1 MKHTSLSI
9 KLCLFMLS
17 TSLVIG
23 QGKLPGR
30 KSDGAVK
37 IKKKETKLLP
47 ELLDI
52 YTTEEDSSFMLVLE
66 FTNANIEYITSETF
80 APPSVTLSISR
91 VKWERG
97 NFTKKS
103 SHSPLFHY
111 TVNVPRNSN
120 QQEIKNTLQVRMGF
134 TRVPDYKLKLEP
146 ANPKS
151 PKHKLKVIWQKG
163 KTDKPVSKYVFPSRR
178 LPESRV
184 TMNFRGAQLVNVVRL
199 LASQDNLNL
208 ILSGDI
214 KGELTLTLEDVS
226 LETALDAILHVN
238 KYEWFLQDN
247 IIIVQPM
254 TSQRVMSG
262 ELTTRIYRLSYIK
275 GTTLTAAVE
284 EALTDRGKI
293 KALSSTQS
301 TEDSGGEQDILMITD
316 IPSNFDLIDSIVKSL
331 DVEGDQI
338 NIAVKFIETTLK
350 HDETI
355 GINWNLRETMYIPGG
370 GEADTTTTIKLGHLK
385 IPGETMSFATLTAP
399 VVSAMLDLLANDGD
413 TKLLQEPQVTTMSN
427 SAANIVVGTTIP
439 VLVPQGQGS
448 VFGSNPYTYE
458 EQSINVSLSVLP
470 RVNSQDVISMKIDA
484 VVQAVVGYV
493 GAEQRPMV
501 STRSTNTNVRVAN
514 GETLLIGG
522 LIFDNDLESM
532 SKMPFLGDLPFL
544 KKLFRYRNTEREQRE
559 LLIFITPTV
568 ISASI

>member
-23 QGKLPGR
+23 QWKLPGR

-52 YTTEEDSSFMLVLE
+52 YTTEEDSSFMLVME

-254 TSQRVMSG
+254 TGQRVMSG

-427 SAANIVVGTTIP
+427 SSANIVVGTTIP
-439 VLVPQGQGS
+439 VLVPQGEGS

-458 EQSINVSLSVLP
+458 EQSINVSLNVLP
-470 RVNSQDVISMKIDA
+470 RVNSQEVISMKIDA

-532 SKMPFLGDLPFL
+532 SKMPLLGDLPFIN
-544 KKLFRYRNTEREQRE
+544 KLFRYRNTEREQRE

>member
-23 QGKLPGR
+23 QWKLPGR

-52 YTTEEDSSFMLVLE
+52 YTTEEDSSFMLVME
-66 FTNANIEYITSETF
+66 FSNANIEYMTSETF

-163 KTDKPVSKYVFPSRR
+163 KTDKPVAKYVFPSRR
-178 LPESRV
+178 LPESKV

-275 GTTLTAAVE
+275 GTTATAAVQ
-284 EALTDRGKI
+284 EALTGRGKI

-370 GEADTTTTIKLGHLK
+370 GEADTTSTIKVGHLK

-427 SAANIVVGTTIP
+427 SAANIVVGTTVP
-439 VLVPQGQGS
+439 VLVPQGEGS

-458 EQSINVSLSVLP
+458 EQSINVSLNVLP
-470 RVNSQDVISMKIDA
+470 RVNSQEVISMKIDA

-532 SKMPFLGDLPFL
+532 SKMPLLGDLPFIN
-544 KKLFRYRNTEREQRE
+544 KIFRYRNTEREQRE

>member
-1 MKHTSLSI
+1 
-9 KLCLFMLS
+9 
-17 TSLVIG
+17 
-23 QGKLPGR
+23 
-30 KSDGAVK
+30 
-37 IKKKETKLLP
+37 
-47 ELLDI
+47 
-52 YTTEEDSSFMLVLE
+52 
-66 FTNANIEYITSETF
+66 
-80 APPSVTLSISR
+80 
-91 VKWERG
+91 
-97 NFTKKS
+97 
-103 SHSPLFHY
+103 
-111 TVNVPRNSN
+111 
-120 QQEIKNTLQVRMGF
+120 
-134 TRVPDYKLKLEP
+134 
-146 ANPKS
+146 
-151 PKHKLKVIWQKG
+151 
-163 KTDKPVSKYVFPSRR
+163 
-178 LPESRV
+178 
-184 TMNFRGAQLVNVVRL
+184 
-199 LASQDNLNL
+199 
-208 ILSGDI
+208 
-214 KGELTLTLEDVS
+214 
-226 LETALDAILHVN
+226 
-238 KYEWFLQDN
+238 
-247 IIIVQPM
+247 
-254 TSQRVMSG
+254 
-262 ELTTRIYRLSYIK
+262 
-275 GTTLTAAVE
+275 
-284 EALTDRGKI
+284 
-293 KALSSTQS
+293 
-301 TEDSGGEQDILMITD
+301 
-316 IPSNFDLIDSIVKSL
+316 
-331 DVEGDQI
+331 
-338 NIAVKFIETTLK
+338 
-350 HDETI
+350 
-355 GINWNLRETMYIPGG
+355 MYIPGG

-427 SAANIVVGTTIP
+427 SSANIVVGTTIP

>member
-23 QGKLPGR
+23 QWKLPGR
-30 KSDGAVK
+30 KSDGVVK
-37 IKKKETKLLP
+37 IKKKETKHLP

-52 YTTEEDSSFMLVLE
+52 YTTEEDSSFMLVME
-66 FTNANIEYITSETF
+66 FSNANIEYMTSETF

-111 TVNVPRNSN
+111 TVNVPRNNN

-163 KTDKPVSKYVFPSRR
+163 KTDKPVAKYVFPSRR
-178 LPESRV
+178 LPESKV
-184 TMNFRGAQLVNVVRL
+184 TMNFRDAQLVNVVRL

-275 GTTLTAAVE
+275 GTTATVAVQ
-284 EALTDRGKI
+284 EALTGRGKI

-301 TEDSGGEQDILMITD
+301 TEDSGGEQDILMVTD
-316 IPSNFDLIDSIVKSL
+316 IPGNFDLIDSIIKSL

-370 GEADTTTTIKLGHLK
+370 GEADTTSTIKLGHLN

-427 SAANIVVGTTIP
+427 SAANIVVGTTVP

-458 EQSINVSLSVLP
+458 DQSINVSLNVLP

-501 STRSTNTNVRVAN
+501 STRATNTNVRVAN

-544 KKLFRYRNTEREQRE
+544 KKIFRYRNTEREQRE

>member
-1 MKHTSLSI
+1 MKHTSLSV

-23 QGKLPGR
+23 QWKLPGR
-30 KSDGAVK
+30 KFDGTGK

-52 YTTEEDSSFMLVLE
+52 YTTEEDSSFMLVME

-111 TVNVPRNSN
+111 TVNVPRNNN

-163 KTDKPVSKYVFPSRR
+163 KADKPVSKYVFPSRR

-370 GEADTTTTIKLGHLK
+370 GEADTTSTIKVGHLK

-427 SAANIVVGTTIP
+427 SSANIVVGTTIP
-439 VLVPQGQGS
+439 VLVPQGEGS

-458 EQSINVSLSVLP
+458 EQSINVSLNVLP
-470 RVNSQDVISMKIDA
+470 RVNSQEVISMKIDA

-532 SKMPFLGDLPFL
+532 SKMPLLGDLPFIN
-544 KKLFRYRNTEREQRE
+544 KLFRYRNTEREQRE

>member
-23 QGKLPGR
+23 QWKLPGR

-37 IKKKETKLLP
+37 IKKKETKQLP

-66 FTNANIEYITSETF
+66 FSNANIEYMTSETF
-80 APPSVTLSISR
+80 APPSVTLSISK

-97 NFTKKS
+97 NFTKRS

-111 TVNVPRNSN
+111 TVNVPRNNN

-275 GTTLTAAVE
+275 GTTATAAVQ
-284 EALTDRGKI
+284 EALTGRGKI

-370 GEADTTTTIKLGHLK
+370 GEADTTSTIKVGHLK

-427 SAANIVVGTTIP
+427 SSANIVVGTTIP
-439 VLVPQGQGS
+439 VLVPQGEGS

-458 EQSINVSLSVLP
+458 EQSINVSLNVLP
-470 RVNSQDVISMKIDA
+470 RVNSQEVISMKIDA

-532 SKMPFLGDLPFL
+532 SKMPLLGDLPFIN
-544 KKLFRYRNTEREQRE
+544 KIFRYRNTEREQRE

>member
-23 QGKLPGR
+23 QWKLPGR

-66 FTNANIEYITSETF
+66 FSNANIEYITSETF

-163 KTDKPVSKYVFPSRR
+163 KTDKPVAKYVFPSRR

-427 SAANIVVGTTIP
+427 SSANIVVGTTIP
-439 VLVPQGQGS
+439 VLVPQGEGS

-458 EQSINVSLSVLP
+458 EQSINVSLNVLP
-470 RVNSQDVISMKIDA
+470 RVNSQEVISMKIDA

>member
-23 QGKLPGR
+23 QWKLPGR

-37 IKKKETKLLP
+37 IKNKETKLLP

-52 YTTEEDSSFMLVLE
+52 YTTEEDSSFMLVME
-66 FTNANIEYITSETF
+66 FSNANIEYMTSETF

-111 TVNVPRNSN
+111 TVNVPRNNN

-163 KTDKPVSKYVFPSRR
+163 KTDKPVAKYVFPSRR
-178 LPESRV
+178 LPESKV
-184 TMNFRGAQLVNVVRL
+184 TMNFRDAQLVNVVRL

-275 GTTLTAAVE
+275 GTTATVAVQ
-284 EALTDRGKI
+284 EALTGRGKI

-301 TEDSGGEQDILMITD
+301 TEDSGGEQDILMVTD
-316 IPSNFDLIDSIVKSL
+316 IPGNFDLIDSIIKSL

-370 GEADTTTTIKLGHLK
+370 GEADTTSTIKLGHLN

-427 SAANIVVGTTIP
+427 SAANIVVGTTVP

-458 EQSINVSLSVLP
+458 DQSINVSLNVLP

-501 STRSTNTNVRVAN
+501 STRATNTNVRVAN

-544 KKLFRYRNTEREQRE
+544 KKIFRYRNTEREQRE

>member
-23 QGKLPGR
+23 QWKLPGR

-52 YTTEEDSSFMLVLE
+52 YTTEEDSSFMLVME
-66 FTNANIEYITSETF
+66 FSNANIEYMTSETF

-163 KTDKPVSKYVFPSRR
+163 KTDKPVAKYVFPSRR
-178 LPESRV
+178 LPESKV

-275 GTTLTAAVE
+275 GTTATAAVQ
-284 EALTDRGKI
+284 EALTGRGKI

-370 GEADTTTTIKLGHLK
+370 GEADTTSTIKVGHLK

-427 SAANIVVGTTIP
+427 SSANIVVGTTIP
-439 VLVPQGQGS
+439 VLVPQGEGS

-458 EQSINVSLSVLP
+458 DQSINVSLNVLP

-532 SKMPFLGDLPFL
+532 SKMPLLGDLPFIN
-544 KKLFRYRNTEREQRE
+544 KIFRYRNTEREQRE

>member
-23 QGKLPGR
+23 QWKLPGR
-30 KSDGAVK
+30 KSDGVVK
-37 IKKKETKLLP
+37 IKKKETKHLP

-66 FTNANIEYITSETF
+66 FSNANIEYITSETF

-111 TVNVPRNSN
+111 TVNVPRNNN

-275 GTTLTAAVE
+275 GTTLTAAVQ
-284 EALTDRGKI
+284 EALTGRGKI

-301 TEDSGGEQDILMITD
+301 TEDTGGEQDILMITD
-316 IPSNFDLIDSIVKSL
+316 IPSNFDLIDSIIKSL

-439 VLVPQGQGS
+439 VLVPQGEGS

-458 EQSINVSLSVLP
+458 EQSINVSLNVLP
-470 RVNSQDVISMKIDA
+470 RANSQDVISMKIDA

-501 STRSTNTNVRVAN
+501 STRSTNTNVRVKN

-544 KKLFRYRNTEREQRE
+544 KKIFRYRNTEREQRE

>member
-23 QGKLPGR
+23 QWKLPGR

-52 YTTEEDSSFMLVLE
+52 YTTEEDSSFMLVME
-66 FTNANIEYITSETF
+66 FSNANIEYMTSETF

-97 NFTKKS
+97 NFTKRS

-163 KTDKPVSKYVFPSRR
+163 KTDKPVAKYVFPSRR
-178 LPESRV
+178 LPESKV

-275 GTTLTAAVE
+275 GTTATAAVQ
-284 EALTDRGKI
+284 EALTGRGKI

-370 GEADTTTTIKLGHLK
+370 GEADTTSTIKVGHLK

-427 SAANIVVGTTIP
+427 SAANIVVGTTVP
-439 VLVPQGQGS
+439 VLVPQGEGS

-458 EQSINVSLSVLP
+458 DQSINVSLSVLP

-532 SKMPFLGDLPFL
+532 SKMPLLGDLPFIN
-544 KKLFRYRNTEREQRE
+544 KIFRYRNTEREQRE

>member
-23 QGKLPGR
+23 QWKLPGR

-66 FTNANIEYITSETF
+66 FSNANIEYITSETF

-370 GEADTTTTIKLGHLK
+370 GEADTTTPIKLGHLK

-427 SAANIVVGTTIP
+427 SSANIVVGTTIP

-501 STRSTNTNVRVAN
+501 STRSTNTNVRVKN

>member
-23 QGKLPGR
+23 QWKLPGR

-52 YTTEEDSSFMLVLE
+52 YTTEEDSSFMLVME
-66 FTNANIEYITSETF
+66 FSNANIEYMTSETF

-163 KTDKPVSKYVFPSRR
+163 KTDKPVAKYVFPSRR
-178 LPESRV
+178 LPESKV

-275 GTTLTAAVE
+275 GTTATAAVQ
-284 EALTDRGKI
+284 EALTGRGKI

-370 GEADTTTTIKLGHLK
+370 GEADTTSTIKVGHLK
-385 IPGETMSFATLTAP
+385 IPGETTSFATLTAP

-427 SAANIVVGTTIP
+427 SAANIVVGTTVP
-439 VLVPQGQGS
+439 VLVPQGEGS

-458 EQSINVSLSVLP
+458 DQSINVSLNVLP

-532 SKMPFLGDLPFL
+532 SKMPLLGDLPFIN
-544 KKLFRYRNTEREQRE
+544 KIFRYRNTEREQRE

>member
-23 QGKLPGR
+23 QWKLPGR

-52 YTTEEDSSFMLVLE
+52 YTTEEDSSFMLVME
-66 FTNANIEYITSETF
+66 FSNANIEYMTSETF

-163 KTDKPVSKYVFPSRR
+163 KTDKPVAKYVFPSRR
-178 LPESRV
+178 LPESKV

-254 TSQRVMSG
+254 TGQRVMSG

-275 GTTLTAAVE
+275 GTTATAAVQ
-284 EALTDRGKI
+284 EALTGRGKI

-370 GEADTTTTIKLGHLK
+370 GEADTTSTIKVGHLK

-427 SAANIVVGTTIP
+427 SAANIVVGTTVP
-439 VLVPQGQGS
+439 VLVPQGEGS

-458 EQSINVSLSVLP
+458 DQSINVSLSVLP

-532 SKMPFLGDLPFL
+532 SKMPLLGDLPFIN
-544 KKLFRYRNTEREQRE
+544 KIFRYRNTEREQRE

>member
-23 QGKLPGR
+23 QWKLPGR

-37 IKKKETKLLP
+37 IKKKETKQLP

-66 FTNANIEYITSETF
+66 FSNANIEYMTSETF
-80 APPSVTLSISR
+80 APPSVTLSISK

-97 NFTKKS
+97 NFTKRS

-111 TVNVPRNSN
+111 TVNVPRNNN

-275 GTTLTAAVE
+275 GTTATAAVQ
-284 EALTDRGKI
+284 EALTGRGKI

-370 GEADTTTTIKLGHLK
+370 GEADTTSTIKVGHLK

-439 VLVPQGQGS
+439 VLVPQGEGS

-458 EQSINVSLSVLP
+458 EQSINVSLNVLP
-470 RVNSQDVISMKIDA
+470 RVNSQEVISMKIDA

-532 SKMPFLGDLPFL
+532 SKMPLLGDLPFIN
-544 KKLFRYRNTEREQRE
+544 KIFRYRNTEREQRE

>member
-23 QGKLPGR
+23 QWKLPGR

-52 YTTEEDSSFMLVLE
+52 YTTEEDSSFMLVME

-111 TVNVPRNSN
+111 TVNVPRNNN

-427 SAANIVVGTTIP
+427 SSANIVVGTTIP
-439 VLVPQGQGS
+439 VLVPQGEGS

-458 EQSINVSLSVLP
+458 EQSINVSLNVLP
-470 RVNSQDVISMKIDA
+470 RVNSQEVISMKIDA

-532 SKMPFLGDLPFL
+532 SKMPLLGDLPFIN
-544 KKLFRYRNTEREQRE
+544 KLFRYRNTEREQRE

>member
-23 QGKLPGR
+23 QWKLPGR

-52 YTTEEDSSFMLVLE
+52 YTTEEDSSFMLVME

-111 TVNVPRNSN
+111 TVNVPRNNN

-427 SAANIVVGTTIP
+427 SSANIVVGTTIP
-439 VLVPQGQGS
+439 VLVPQGEGS

-458 EQSINVSLSVLP
+458 EQSINVSLNVLP
-470 RVNSQDVISMKIDA
+470 RVNSQKVISMKIDA